1 MPIFTSGAAA
11 PATGLHSLSVLA
23 RLLGCPFDT
32 AQYERSARTV
42 DGDNPHILR
51 KLAGRIGLRS
61 TPTAVQSWAEFLRL
75 PMPCLCRIP
84 ARGWVVV
91 VKSLGADSVLVH
103 CSRSGRPVQL
113 TDVDLVRAFPF
124 DGLLFKPVD
133 RDASVIAFG
142 LRWFLRSLAPYRRV
156 LIEILVASF
165 VVQLLAL
172 AAPVFFQVVI
182 DKVLAH
188 QGHTTLD
195 VLGLGMLLVIVF
207 EAVLGGLRNYL
218 AAHTSSRIDARL
230 GTDVFGHLLSLPAAY
245 FANRRVGETVTRVR
259 ELETI
264 RRFMLGPALLSAIDV
279 LFSGLFIMLM
289 LHYSVDLTLAVLSIA
304 GGFGLLAVLMTPIM
318 RQRLEQQFKTGAHNQ
333 AQLIECV
340 SEVATIKSLAA
351 EGTLL
356 AEWEARLAGHV
367 RAVFKAAN
375 IASIANQAAAMLQR
389 LAMLVTI
396 WLGAGMVMSAELS
409 VGQLVAF
416 SMIVGRFML
425 PMQRLIQLW
434 QEFQQV
440 RVSVGRLGELMNTP
454 TEPRNAAALPD
465 METSIGALEFR
476 HVRFRHRP
484 DDAWILDDVSIA
496 IEPGELVGIVGPSG
510 SGKST
515 VGSLLQGL
523 YIPEHGA
530 VQVDG
535 LNTRHMDLTR
545 LRRRIAVVR
554 QDTRLFNRSVR
565 ENIALA
571 SPQADEKRLWSTLE
585 LVGAAEFVRRL
596 PRGLDTFLGEGGV
609 NLSGGERQRLAIAR
623 ALIGEPQ
630 VLVLDEATSAVDFE
644 AEEILQS
651 NMKRICQGRTVIIIA
666 HRLSALRSVNRVL
679 TIRKGRIEEDGRPR
693 DLIANGG
700 YFANLVHAQAELMGF
715 RLYREAS

>member
-1 MPIFTSGAAA
+1 
-11 PATGLHSLSVLA
+11 
-23 RLLGCPFDT
+23 
-32 AQYERSARTV
+32 
-42 DGDNPHILR
+42 
-51 KLAGRIGLRS
+51 
-61 TPTAVQSWAEFLRL
+61 
-75 PMPCLCRIP
+75 
-84 ARGWVVV
+84 
-91 VKSLGADSVLVH
+91 
-103 CSRSGRPVQL
+103 
-113 TDVDLVRAFPF
+113 
-124 DGLLFKPVD
+124 
-133 RDASVIAFG
+133 
-142 LRWFLRSLAPYRRV
+142 
-156 LIEILVASF
+156 
-165 VVQLLAL
+165 
-172 AAPVFFQVVI
+172 
-182 DKVLAH
+182 
-188 QGHTTLD
+188 
-195 VLGLGMLLVIVF
+195 
-207 EAVLGGLRNYL
+207 
-218 AAHTSSRIDARL
+218 
-230 GTDVFGHLLSLPAAY
+230 
-245 FANRRVGETVTRVR
+245 
-259 ELETI
+259 
-264 RRFMLGPALLSAIDV
+264 
-279 LFSGLFIMLM
+279 
-289 LHYSVDLTLAVLSIA
+289 
-304 GGFGLLAVLMTPIM
+304 
-318 RQRLEQQFKTGAHNQ
+318 
-333 AQLIECV
+333 
-340 SEVATIKSLAA
+340 
-351 EGTLL
+351 
-356 AEWEARLAGHV
+356 
-367 RAVFKAAN
+367 
-375 IASIANQAAAMLQR
+375 
-389 LAMLVTI
+389 
-396 WLGAGMVMSAELS
+396 
-409 VGQLVAF
+409 
-416 SMIVGRFML
+416 MIVGRFML

-571 SPQADEKRLWSTLE
+571 SPQADDKRLWSTLE